1 MVDMLLAMKE
11 RRGYVVCY
19 DLFPNV
25 LVTADVN
32 SRLLS

>member
-1 MVDMLLAMKE
+1 MVDMLLAMEE
-11 RRGYVVCY
+11 RREYAVCY

-32 SRLLS
+32 SGLLS